1 MSEDSKDFN
10 KLLIEVYNRFK
21 DEPEPPIPIKEVK
34 ELLSLDGIELK
45 TEEQDKKGADTN
57 E

>member
-1 MSEDSKDFN
+1 MSESFN

-21 DEPEPPIPIKEVK
+21 DEPDSPIPIKEVK

>member
-1 MSEDSKDFN
+1 MSESFN

-21 DEPEPPIPIKEVK
+21 DEPDSPIPIKEVK
-34 ELLSLDGIELK
+34 ELLSLDGIEVE